1 MKALTRPE
9 VSAKTGLRKSALY
22 AAIARGDF
30 PAPAKAGPRRS
41 IWSEAEVDAWL
52 KSRFDARAA
61 VHGGA
66 Q

>member
-1 MKALTRPE
+1 MKTLTLPE
-9 VSAKTGLRKSALY
+9 VCTKVGLRKSAIY
-22 AAIARGDF
+22 AAIKRGF